1 MVTFVVMAADRT
13 RVPTRKWQITALV
26 ARRAG
31 AIMTVM
37 TFAFWV
43 MTIWRMAAKFSTF
56 RWLGNFFTSTGYC
69 KNCRTTETLHIH
81 LEGTWVTWS
90 SVTL

>member
-1 MVTFVVMAADRT
+1 MVTYVVMAADRT

-37 TFAFWV
+37 TL
-43 MTIWRMAAKFSTF
+43 KD
-56 RWLGNFFTSTGYC
+56 
-69 KNCRTTETLHIH
+69 KHKKTT
-81 LEGTWVTWS
+81 
-90 SVTL
+90 